1 MECAALEKVAAIFYR
16 RAVQIKN
23 PEPDDSSYSVR
34 CRLFTQQ
41 ETPMTFNLADKS
53 LAERA
58 ALEDEKSR
66 LFELWQNNLGK
77 AKGEAARLFGERA
90 KRKGKWAE
98 WVRTELDGMS
108 PPEFSNMVRSEVNR
122 LMAANK

>member
-1 MECAALEKVAAIFYR
+1 MECAANEKVAAIL
-16 RAVQIKN
+16 RAGSRAEEN
-23 PEPDDSSYSVR
+23 PQQDDSSYSVR

-41 ETPMTFNLADKS
+41 EIPMSFNLAEKT

-58 ALEDEKSR
+58 EIEDEKSR
-66 LFELWQNNLGK
+66 LFELWQTNLGK

-98 WVRTELDGMS
+98 WVRAELDGMS

-122 LMAANK
+122 LMAAAK

>member
-1 MECAALEKVAAIFYR
+1 MESSRVEKVALILR
-16 RAVQIKN
+16 PDTNRIKN
-23 PEPDDSSYSVR
+23 PGQAISSYGVR

-41 ETPMTFNLADKS
+41 EYSMSFNLADKP

-66 LFELWQNNLGK
+66 LFDLWQSNLGK
-77 AKGEAARLFGERA
+77 SKGEAARLFGERS

-98 WVRTELDGMS
+98 WVRAELDLMS
-108 PPEFSNMVRSEVNR
+108 PPEFANMVRSEVNR
-122 LMAANK
+122 LMAAK

>member
-1 MECAALEKVAAIFYR
+1 MESVALEKVAAISR
-16 RAVQIKN
+16 VSPIPQKTRAGQFNLQCKMSPILRSRK
-23 PEPDDSSYSVR
+23 
-34 CRLFTQQ
+34 F
-41 ETPMTFNLADKS
+41 PMSFNLADKP

-98 WVRTELDGMS
+98 WVRAELDAMS
-108 PPEFSNMVRSEVNR
+108 PPEYANMVRSEVNR

>member
-1 MECAALEKVAAIFYR
+1 M
-16 RAVQIKN
+16 
-23 PEPDDSSYSVR
+23 S
-34 CRLFTQQ
+34 
-41 ETPMTFNLADKS
+41 FNLANKP

-58 ALEDEKSR
+58 AIEDEKSR
-66 LFELWQNNLGK
+66 LFELWQSNLGK
-77 AKGEAARLFGERA
+77 AKGEGARLFGERG

-98 WVRTELDGMS
+98 WVRAELDGMS

>member
-1 MECAALEKVAAIFYR
+1 M
-16 RAVQIKN
+16 
-23 PEPDDSSYSVR
+23 S
-34 CRLFTQQ
+34 
-41 ETPMTFNLADKS
+41 FNLADKS

-77 AKGEAARLFGERA
+77 AKGEAARLFGERS

-98 WVRTELDGMS
+98 WVRAELDAMT
-108 PPEFSNMVRSEVNR
+108 PQDFAIMVRSEVNKM
-122 LMAANK
+122 MAAANANR